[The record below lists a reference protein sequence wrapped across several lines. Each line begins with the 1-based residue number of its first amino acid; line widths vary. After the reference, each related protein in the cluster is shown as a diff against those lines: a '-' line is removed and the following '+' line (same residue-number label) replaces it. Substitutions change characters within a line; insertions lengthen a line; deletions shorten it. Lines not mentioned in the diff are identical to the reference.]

1 MTLRIIVA
9 VKAREAVVALHGW
22 LSGAEVTEMEKVAAA
37 QVLPV
42 TVDLSQLAGVDT
54 EGLRALRRLRGRGAR
69 LAHASPYIE
78 LMLERTRET
87 DGDEPVVK

>member
-1 MTLRIIVA
+1 
-9 VKAREAVVALHGW
+9 
-22 LSGAEVTEMEKVAAA
+22 MEKVAAA

-54 EGLRALRRLRGRGAR
+54 DGLRALRRLRGRGAR
-69 LAHASPYIE
+69 LAHASPDIE

-87 DGDEPVVK
+87 DEYEPVVN